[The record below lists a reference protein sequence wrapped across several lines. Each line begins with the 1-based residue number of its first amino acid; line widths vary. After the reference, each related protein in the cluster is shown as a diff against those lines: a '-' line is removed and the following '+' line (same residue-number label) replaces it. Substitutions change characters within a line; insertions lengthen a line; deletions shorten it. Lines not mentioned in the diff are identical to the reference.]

1 MVSWRLKNVILKLDK
16 QVYTHLTSPR
26 WAGIL
31 LDRTINRIDGS
42 PFTEHSGINTAA
54 FLWSPATVTFL
65 KEGKS
70 YFWSA
75 FTTLSLFSSDK
86 IFPKVTAFW
95 SYRTPLQWNNLQCLK
110 LNPMFCKH
118 RGIRLHT
125 YAYIGLFIL
134 IAVCVF
140 QRIYFLFEIQNLWK
154 YFSIVEVHSIY
165 NH

>member
-1 MVSWRLKNVILKLDK
+1 MVSWRLKNVILKIGK

-75 FTTLSLFSSDK
+75 FRTLSLFSSDK
-86 IFPKVTAFW
+86 IFSKVTAFW

-110 LNPMFCKH
+110 LNPMFWKH

-125 YAYIGLFIL
+125 CLFIF
-134 IAVCVF
+134 IAVCVS
-140 QRIYFLFEIQNLWK
+140 QRIYFMFKIQNLWK
-154 YFSIVEVHSIY
+154 YFSVVGLEVHSIY

>member
-1 MVSWRLKNVILKLDK
+1 MVSWRLKNVILKIGIK

-42 PFTEHSGINTAA
+42 PFTAHSGINTAA
-54 FLWSPATVTFL
+54 FLWSPDTVTFL

-75 FTTLSLFSSDK
+75 FRTLSLFSSDK
-86 IFPKVTAFW
+86 IFSKVTAFW

-125 YAYIGLFIL
+125 CLFIF

-140 QRIYFLFEIQNLWK
+140 QRIYFMFEIQNLWK
-154 YFSIVEVHSIY
+154 YFSLVEVHSIY